1 MLNIALVGAWHVH
14 FGQHADEAAA
24 RKDCRITALW
34 DDDPVRGKEAAAHYS
49 CDFEPDYDAL
59 LARPDVDAVV
69 VCSATNQHTQLLI
82 KAANAKKHIFTE
94 KVLCLTVEDAK
105 RIRQAVEEAGI
116 RFCIAFFW
124 RSHGDMQYA
133 KSLVDSG
140 ALGQITYARMRNPHD
155 GAIAG
160 WLPPHFYDPVQ
171 CGGGAMIDLGT
182 HPMYLLA
189 WLLGMPAYVSSV
201 FTAVTGHPVE
211 DNAVSVLEYKNG
223 AIAVSE
229 TSFVSC
235 CGPASLEICGTKG
248 SLSLGGP
255 EGKLL
260 VNTGKGWEA
269 PPVPADQ
276 KIPLDYWVDGILTG
290 SDIPYGI
297 DDAVNLTL
305 LMDAAYRSYQEGKK
319 APVTD

>member
-223 AIAVSE
+223 AIAVSRLFRDLRHQGEPFPGRPGGE
-229 TSFVSC
+229 TACEHRQRLGSAPGARRPEDSFR
-235 CGPASLEICGTKG
+235 L
-248 SLSLGGP
+248 LGGRHSDR
-255 EGKLL
+255 KRH
-260 VNTGKGWEA
+260 
-269 PPVPADQ
+269 
-276 KIPLDYWVDGILTG
+276 PL
-290 SDIPYGI
+290 
-297 DDAVNLTL
+297 
-305 LMDAAYRSYQEGKK
+305 RH
-319 APVTD
+319 